1 MKHQLLHSMVRRTMC
16 VAALLTIFC
25 VLAHAED
32 YKLKVG
38 GKTVSSSNASN
49 VTGDNI
55 KPYLSSVNGGK
66 ASVTYDA
73 STKTLTLYNVKIDR
87 TGSGNRAI
95 LNDGISGLTVIL
107 KGQNYLKAADSS
119 PLRFNANTYLKC
131 EMANNS
137 NFSEIIG
144 GSEDAIT
151 VGNNAVLRI
160 KDANLEITSNSSAF
174 EGASTHPS
182 LIIWNSNVKATCK
195 AYKKDD
201 CYAVNNF
208 SLMQIR
214 DSYVTLTGY
223 SQAVYNL
230 VTLERYGSYIKSP
243 ASASFDASKKT
254 FTSNSGGTVK
264 EVVFA
269 RSPKIDSENFPDAVF
284 RKYVQDHFDKKDMAG
299 NQDYHLDPSSESSAV
314 KELNLSGLG
323 ISNLKGIEFF
333 PNLEKLD
340 CSDNKITHLNVSQN
354 TKLTELNCQN
364 NQLVQL
370 VVTGCTELTSL
381 DCSQNQLPSLDVSNQ
396 TKLQTLNCSH
406 NKLTTLNLE
415 NNTKLILV
423 LDCSDN
429 LLTSLKMK
437 NCSYLSVLNVFNNK
451 FKGDNIGDF
460 ITNLPSVT
468 VGQLFFCNDFFS
480 STDNAMT
487 LAQAKSIKDDKG
499 WNVKMKP
506 LVGDVWIDYPGSD
519 AILIGNAN
527 FPDANFCDYVSS
539 NFDSNND
546 KFLTVDERYGATA
559 INVDGK
565 SISSLQGV
573 ELFTNLTK
581 LECNNNKLQTLDVRN
596 NKSLKELYCSQNKL
610 TELNVKN
617 NQKLIVL
624 SCFDNQLNELNLSWN
639 TELENLS
646 CGRNKLTSLSVKN
659 NTKLATLDIEGNSI
673 TGIAMTDLV
682 VSLPYRTSTGDGV
695 FHVSNSENTTD
706 NEMTWN
712 EVYRATYKGWQV
724 MYWVGDGW
732 VSYPGSDAV
741 KINETNFP
749 DENFRAY
756 VGQKSIDADQDG
768 FLNQQEIADVKLI
781 DVRYSGISD
790 LTGIGIFTALTELYC
805 DGNSLTSLDVS
816 NFTALTELS
825 CYGNSLTSLD
835 VSNNTAL
842 TYLDCS
848 GNNLTSLDVSNC
860 KALTYLYC
868 GGNSLTSLDVS
879 NFTALTELSCN
890 GNSLTSLDVSNNT
903 ALTYLNCSGNSLTS
917 LDFSNNTALK
927 KLYCYGNA
935 IRGAG
940 MTTLVN
946 SLPETEDPR
955 KLYVYNNETPAGNW
969 ITFKQVEKAEK
980 KGWIVSEWD
989 GSDWVPYAGE
999 KDGDV
1004 DGDGKVDEADVQ
1016 AIEDYIMGR
1025 APEGTDIRLYDVNE
1039 DGVVNVADIV
1049 DLLILLKGNVG
1060 TS

>member
-1 MKHQLLHSMVRRTMC
+1 MVRRTMC

-25 VLAHAED
+25 VWAHAED

-95 LNDGISGLTVIL
+95 LNDGISDLTVIL
-107 KGQNYLKAADSS
+107 KGRNYLKAADSS
-119 PLRFNANTYLKC
+119 PLRFNATTILKC

-151 VGNNAVLRI
+151 VGNNATLAI

-174 EGASTHPS
+174 EGASDHQNLS
-182 LIIWNSNVKATCK
+182 IEDSNIKATCK

-201 CYAVNNF
+201 CYALNKF
-208 SLMQIR
+208 SLLQIVE
-214 DSYVTLTGY
+214 SYVTLTGY
-223 SQAVYNL
+223 SQAVNKL
-230 VTLERYGSYIKSP
+230 DKFIRYGSYIKDP
-243 ASASFDASKKT
+243 FSASYSTAKRS
-254 FTSNSGGTVK
+254 FTNSSDEIVK
-264 EVVFA
+264 EVVIA
-269 RSPKIDSENFPDAVF
+269 KSPKIDSENFPDAVF
-284 RKYVQDHFDKKDMAG
+284 RKYVKDHFDIEISDV
-299 NQDYHLDPSSESSAV
+299 HLDPSSEGSAV

-354 TKLTELNCQN
+354 TKLTKLNCQN

-370 VVTGCTELTSL
+370 VVTGCSALIYLECYDNQLQELNVSGQTNLFEL
-381 DCSQNQLPSLDVSNQ
+381 DCNN
-396 TKLQTLNCSH
+396 

-415 NNTKLILV
+415 NNTQLLGLK
-423 LDCSDN
+423 CNDN
-429 LLTSLKMK
+429 LLTSLKIK
-437 NCSYLSVLNVFNNK
+437 TCSKLAVLQVYNNK

-468 VGQLFFCNDFFS
+468 NKELYFCKDFFS

-487 LAQAKSIKDDKG
+487 LAQAKSIKDNKG
-499 WNVKMKP
+499 WTVKMP
-506 LVGDVWIDYPGSD
+506 SMISLALPNLDDTWIDYPGSD
-519 AILIGNAN
+519 ALPISEDN
-527 FPDANFCDYVSS
+527 FPDENFCDYVSS

-546 KFLTVDERYGATA
+546 KFLTVEERYEATA

-565 SISSLQGV
+565 SISSLQGI

-673 TGIAMTDLV
+673 TGTAMGDLV

-756 VGQKSIDADQDG
+756 VARESIDANQDG
-768 FLNQQEIADVKLI
+768 FLNPQEIADVKLI
-781 DVRYSGISD
+781 DVFYSGISD

-816 NFTALTELS
+816 QNTALMTLS

-842 TYLDCS
+842 TYL
-848 GNNLTSLDVSNC
+848 NC
-860 KALTYLYC
+860 R
-868 GGNSLTSLDVS
+868 
-879 NFTALTELSCN
+879 
-890 GNSLTSLDVSNNT
+890 
-903 ALTYLNCSGNSLTS
+903 GNSLTS

-955 KLYVYNNETPAGNW
+955 KLYVYGYETPAGNW

-1004 DGDGKVDEADVQ
+1004 DGDGKVNEADVQ

-1049 DLLILLKGNVG
+1049 DLNIIKG
-1060 TS
+1060 

>member
-1 MKHQLLHSMVRRTMC
+1 MC
-16 VAALLTIFC
+16 IAALLTIFC
-25 VLAHAED
+25 VWAYAED

-55 KPYLSSVNGGK
+55 KPYLSSVNNGK

-87 TGSGNRAI
+87 TGKDNRAI
-95 LNDGISGLTVIL
+95 LNDGVDGLTVIL
-107 KGQNYLKAADSS
+107 KGRNYLKAADSS
-119 PLRFNANTYLKC
+119 PLRFNATTYLKC

-151 VGNNAVLRI
+151 VGNDALLKI
-160 KDANLEITSNSSAF
+160 QDANLEITSNSSAF
-174 EGASTHPS
+174 EGASDHPS
-182 LIIWNSNVKATCK
+182 LEIWDSNVKATCE

-208 SLMQIR
+208 SLMKIT
-214 DSYVTLTGY
+214 DSDVKLAGF

-254 FTSNSGGTVK
+254 FTLNSGGTVK

-269 RSPKIDSENFPDAVF
+269 KFPKINSENFPDAVF
-284 RKYVQDHFDKKDMAG
+284 RKYVIDHFDNAETDG
-299 NQDYHLDPSSESSAV
+299 YLDPSSEGYV
-314 KELNLSGLG
+314 VEGMGVNGLG

-333 PNLEKLD
+333 PNLKNLD
-340 CSDNKITHLNVSQN
+340 CSNNNITHLNLSQN
-354 TKLTELNCQN
+354 TKLTKINCQN

-381 DCSQNQLPSLDVSNQ
+381 DCSQNQLPSLEVSNQ
-396 TKLQTLNCSH
+396 TKLQTLNCSN

-415 NNTKLILV
+415 NNTKLKLV

-437 NCSYLSVLNVFNNK
+437 NCSNLSVLNVFNNK

-468 VGQLFFCNDFFS
+468 VGELMFCKDFNS

-487 LAQAKSIKDDKG
+487 LAQAKSIKKDKG
-499 WNVKMKP
+499 WTVKMPAKT
-506 LVGDVWIDYPGSD
+506 GDTWIDYPGSD
-519 AILIGNAN
+519 AIVINTAN
-527 FPDANFCDYVSS
+527 FPDGYFGLYVLLKLDTNKDDYL
-539 NFDSNND
+539 DIE
-546 KFLTVDERYGATA
+546 ERTA
-559 INVDGK
+559 VKALNLDGK
-565 SISSLQGV
+565 GISSLQGI

-581 LECNNNKLQTLDVRN
+581 LECNNNNLQTLNVRY
-596 NKSLKELYCSQNKL
+596 NKVLKELHCSQNKL
-610 TELNVKN
+610 TGLNVAN
-617 NQKLIVL
+617 NTNLEVL
-624 SCFDNQLNELNLSWN
+624 YCN
-639 TELENLS
+639 
-646 CGRNKLTSLSVKN
+646 GNKLTSLTVTN
-659 NTKLATLDIEGNSI
+659 NTKLATLGIEGNSI
-673 TGIAMTDLV
+673 KGTAMDNLIS
-682 VSLPYRTSTGDGV
+682 SLPDRTSSTNGV
-695 FHVSNSENTTD
+695 LHVFNGENSTD
-706 NEMTWN
+706 NEMTWAQ
-712 EVYRATYKGWQV
+712 VDAAAKRGWQA

-732 VSYPGSDAV
+732 VSYPGSDAIE
-741 KINETNFP
+741 INETNFP
-749 DENFRAY
+749 DEKFRAY
-756 VGQKSIDADQDG
+756 VAQESIDANQDG
-768 FLNQQEIADVKLI
+768 FLNPQEIADVKLI
-781 DVRYSGISD
+781 DVSYSGISD
-790 LTGIGIFTALTELYC
+790 LTGIGIFTALTDLDCSGNNLTSLDVSNCKALTYLNC
-805 DGNSLTSLDVS
+805 GGNSLTSLDVS
-816 NFTALTELS
+816 Q
-825 CYGNSLTSLD
+825 
-835 VSNNTAL
+835 NTAL
-842 TYLDCS
+842 MTLSCG
-848 GNNLTSLDVSNC
+848 GNSLTSLDVSNC

-879 NFTALTELSCN
+879 NCTALTELSCGGN
-890 GNSLTSLDVSNNT
+890 SLTSLDVSNCKALTYLYCSDNSLTSLDVSNCTALTELSCSGNSLTSLDVSNNT
-903 ALTYLNCSGNSLTS
+903 ALT
-917 LDFSNNTALK
+917 D
-927 KLYCYGNA
+927 LYCYGNA

-955 KLYVYNNETPAGNW
+955 RLYVYDNETPAGNW

-989 GSDWVPYAGE
+989 GSWVPYAGE

-1004 DGDGKVDEADVQ
+1004 DGDGKVNEADVQ

-1039 DGVVNVADIV
+1039 DGIVDAADIV
-1049 DLLILLKGNVG
+1049 CIINAMP
-1060 TS
+1060 

>member
-32 YKLKVG
+32 YQLKVG

-151 VGNNAVLRI
+151 VGNDALLKI
-160 KDANLEITSNSSAF
+160 QDANLEITSNSSAF
-174 EGASTHPS
+174 EGASSHPS

-208 SLMQIR
+208 SLMQIT

-230 VTLERYGSYIKSP
+230 VTLERIGSYIKSP
-243 ASASFDASKKT
+243 VSASFDNVKKT
-254 FTSNSGGTVK
+254 FTLNSGGTVK
-264 EVVFA
+264 EVVFDKC
-269 RSPKIDSENFPDAVF
+269 PEINSENFPDAVF
-284 RKYVQDHFDKKDMAG
+284 RKYVINHFDKAETDG
-299 NQDYHLDPSSESSAV
+299 YLDPSSEGYV
-314 KELNLSGLG
+314 VEELNVSGLG
-323 ISNLKGIEFF
+323 ISNLKGIGFF
-333 PNLEKLD
+333 PNLKKLD

-354 TKLTELNCQN
+354 TKLTKLNCQN

-370 VVTGCTELTSL
+370 VVTGCSALNYLYCNDNQLQELNVSGQANLLEL
-381 DCSQNQLPSLDVSNQ
+381 DCNN
-396 TKLQTLNCSH
+396 

-415 NNTKLILV
+415 NNTQLKGLK
-423 LDCSDN
+423 CNDN
-429 LLTSLKMK
+429 LLASLKIK
-437 NCSYLSVLNVFNNK
+437 TCSKLAVLHVYNNK

-468 VGQLFFCNDFFS
+468 NKELYFCKDFFS

-487 LAQAKSIKDDKG
+487 LAQAKSIKDNKG
-499 WNVKMKP
+499 WTVKMLSMTSLALP
-506 LVGDVWIDYPGSD
+506 SLGDIWTDYPGSD
-519 AILIGNAN
+519 ALPITEDN
-527 FPDANFCDYVSS
+527 FPDENFCDYVSS

-546 KFLTVDERYGATA
+546 KFLTVEERYEATA

-565 SISSLQGV
+565 SISSLQGI

-581 LECNNNKLQTLDVRN
+581 LECNNNNLQTLDIRY
-596 NKSLKELYCSQNKL
+596 NKALKELYCSQNKL

-682 VSLPYRTSTGDGV
+682 ASLPNRTSTGDGV
-695 FHVSNSENTTD
+695 FRVSNSENTTD

-749 DENFRAY
+749 DEAFRAY
-756 VGQKSIDADQDG
+756 VAQESIDANQDG
-768 FLNQQEIADVKLI
+768 FLNPQEIADVKLI

-842 TYLDCS
+842 TYLDCC

-1004 DGDGKVDEADVQ
+1004 DGDGKVNEADVQ

-1025 APEGTDIRLYDVNE
+1025 TPKGTDIRLYDVNE

-1049 DLLILLKGNVG
+1049 DLINIIKG
-1060 TS
+1060 